1 MHNLRICEFGREKY
15 LRIIYLVIIIPFYV
29 NFILCNYILCIGFVV
44 VVFQTYL
51 HSDASVELT
60 RSSAVI

>member
-15 LRIIYLVIIIPFYV
+15 PKIIYLVIIIPFYV
-29 NFILCNYILCIGFVV
+29 NFMCNYILCIGFVV
-44 VVFQTYL
+44 VFFQTYL